1 MKTILVKGPALSRSG
16 YGEQT
21 RFALRSLRAHEE
33 RFNILL
39 QNIPWG
45 KAGWIADNGEERDWL
60 DHIIGKTQHH
70 FNQRLPVDISLQVT
84 IPNEWEKIAP
94 VNNGYTAGI
103 ETTMVS
109 PQWIEKAGLMDK
121 IIVVSNHSKDIY
133 EQTIYEATIEETQQK
148 QILKFIHPWKLLII
162 RFEV

>member
-45 KAGWIADNGEERDWL
+45 KTGWITDNGEERDFL
-60 DHIIGKTQHH
+60 ICLEQGSDYSYSTGLALEGEYIKRKS
-70 FNQRLPVDISLQVT
+70 FPKSL
-84 IPNEWEKIAP
+84 
-94 VNNGYTAGI
+94 
-103 ETTMVS
+103 
-109 PQWIEKAGLMDK
+109 L
-121 IIVVSNHSKDIY
+121 
-133 EQTIYEATIEETQQK
+133 
-148 QILKFIHPWKLLII
+148 F
-162 RFEV
+162 R